1 MGCCGRNHGRLHC
14 GAIVAADGRD
24 GRRRQGGRMLLDVG
38 LWRADA
44 DGWMKETE
52 RADAAGHG
60 RVAWSCLDWMVL
72 CIEHDGGQRTLEPG
86 LGVNGQKGRRSSDG
100 RMTMGISF
108 AGLDRVVEDEDG
120 SIWGQGV
127 GC

>member
-1 MGCCGRNHGRLHC
+1 MVGSHG
-14 GAIVAADGRD
+14 
-24 GRRRQGGRMLLDVG
+24 
-38 LWRADA
+38 
-44 DGWMKETE
+44 
-52 RADAAGHG
+52 
-60 RVAWSCLDWMVL
+60 VAWIGWFCWLDRGL
-72 CIEHDGGQRTLEPG
+72 DRGCIEHDGGQQTLEPG

-108 AGLDRVVEDEDG
+108 ASLDRAVEDEDG